1 MKFRNNTSKHPHPD
15 PPPSRGRAPWTRL
28 SLQSRPSPCGR
39 GLRGGGMY
47 LSIKSFLISLFI
59 FSSLL
64 LVNLSAEIIVP
75 SQPVNHVVDLANMIS
90 PNVESNLNQ
99 YLLELEQKTTA
110 QMVILTINSLEGE
123 SLEDFSLT
131 VAHDRWK
138 LGQKGKDN
146 GVLLLVSLQDRKY
159 RFEVGYGLEG
169 VLPDSLVGTIGRQF
183 MVPYFKKGDY
193 STGIFTASLAAIS
206 EIATEAGVEIT
217 GMPKLRSGTGSR
229 RSMEKRKPTLLGT
242 IFSVLF
248 FIGIIYMFIKHPRL
262 LMLLLVMNM
271 MGGGRRGGWSSGG
284 GFGGGSFGGGGG
296 GGFGGGGASGGW

>member
-1 MKFRNNTSKHPHPD
+1 MILRNK
-15 PPPSRGRAPWTRL
+15 
-28 SLQSRPSPCGR
+28 
-39 GLRGGGMY
+39 
-47 LSIKSFLISLFI
+47 FLISLFV
-59 FSSLL
+59 F
-64 LVNLSAEIIVP
+64 LVAGAAISVAQINIP
-75 SQPVNHVVDLANMIS
+75 SRPENHVVDLAGIIN

-110 QMVILTINSLEGE
+110 QMVILTIQSLEGE

-169 VLPDSLVGTIGRQF
+169 ALPDSLVGTIGRQF

-193 STGIFTASLAAIS
+193 STGIFSASLAAIS
-206 EIATEAGVEIT
+206 EIASDAGIEIT
-217 GMPKLRSGTGSR
+217 GMPKLRSRAGSPGR
-229 RSMEKRKPTLLGT
+229 MQQKKPTLLGS
-242 IFSVLF
+242 IISILF
-248 FIGIIYMFIKHPRL
+248 FIGLIYMFIKHPRL

-271 MGGGRRGGWSSGG
+271 MGGRRSGWSSGG